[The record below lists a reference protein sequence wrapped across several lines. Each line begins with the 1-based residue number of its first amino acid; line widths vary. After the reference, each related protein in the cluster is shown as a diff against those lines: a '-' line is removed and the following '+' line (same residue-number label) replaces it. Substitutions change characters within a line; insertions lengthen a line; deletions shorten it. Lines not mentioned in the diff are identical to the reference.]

1 MALPDPIARL
11 MEELAR
17 LPGIGPKSAQRLA
30 YHLLKQDPETV
41 RRLATAMVEARRQS
55 RFCTVCQDLTDQDP
69 CRICRS
75 PGRDASVIL
84 VVEDPKDVQAVER
97 TGEYHGVY
105 HVLHGAI
112 APMDGIGPDALR
124 IAELGQRLATGGVKE
139 IILATDP
146 DVEGDATALYLARLY
161 QPSGIRVTRIAR
173 GLPVGGDL
181 DYADEST
188 LVKALQ
194 GRHEI

>member
-30 YHLLKQDPETV
+30 YHLLKQDPESV

-55 RFCTVCQDLTDQDP
+55 RFCSVCQDLTDQDP

-97 TGEYHGVY
+97 TGEYRGLY

-112 APMDGIGPDALR
+112 APMDGVGPESLR
-124 IAELGQRLATGGVKE
+124 IAELGQRLLQGGVKE
-139 IILATDP
+139 LILATDP

-161 QPSGIRVTRIAR
+161 QPAGVRVTRIAR

-188 LVKALQ
+188 LVKALE
-194 GRHEI
+194 GRQEI

>member
-30 YHLLKQDPETV
+30 YHLLKQDPESV

-55 RFCTVCQDLTDQDP
+55 RFCSVCQDLTDQDP

-75 PGRDASVIL
+75 PGREASVIL

-97 TGEYHGVY
+97 TGEYRGLY

-112 APMDGIGPDALR
+112 APMDGVGPESLR
-124 IAELGQRLATGGVKE
+124 IAELGQRLLQGGVKE
-139 IILATDP
+139 LILATDP

-161 QPSGIRVTRIAR
+161 QPAGVRVTRIAR

-188 LVKALQ
+188 LVKALE
-194 GRHEI
+194 GRQEI